1 MAVAIPEQHKL
12 RLVDYLARAHKRIN
26 KTEETYSNLN
36 QKIKKVQ
43 DIGEGTSAKI
53 PVQKRKL
60 ERALNDLRKAMIEV
74 IEAEKTMK
82 FMRNTKSAEE
92 IAIEKKILG
101 MEAKLNDYLQYR
113 EKRLKKFEELEK
125 KVAAE
130 QPKTTLLA
138 QPKPVPERK
147 LPAKIPEAKAGIGF
161 LADIKK
167 TVVRLN
173 NTIQVLKKDKK
184 YPKAKLAELENKLNK
199 YIKRVKD
206 LGG

>member
-1 MAVAIPEQHKL
+1 MTVAILDRHNL
-12 RLVDYLARAHKRIN
+12 RLVDYLARAHKRISN
-26 KTEETYSNLN
+26 SEKTYSKLN
-36 QKIKKVQ
+36 QKIKQIK
-43 DIGEGTSAKI
+43 DMGEDKSVNI
-53 PVQKRKL
+53 PAQKREL
-60 ERALNDLRKAMIEV
+60 EVALNDLRKAMIEV

-82 FMRNTKSAEE
+82 FMRSTKSAEE

-125 KVAAE
+125 KIAAE
-130 QPKTTLLA
+130 QPKANLLA
-138 QPKPVPERK
+138 PPKPVPESK
-147 LPAKIPEAKAGIGF
+147 LPAKNPEAKAGIGL

-173 NTIQVLKKDKK
+173 NTIQVLKKDKQ

>member
-1 MAVAIPEQHKL
+1 MVGAILENHKL
-12 RLVDYLARAHKRIN
+12 RLVDYLARAHKRISN
-26 KTEETYSNLN
+26 AEKTYSKLN
-36 QKIKKVQ
+36 HKIKQIQ
-43 DIGEGTSAKI
+43 DIEEDKSAKT
-53 PVQKRKL
+53 PAQKREL
-60 ERALNDLRKAMIEV
+60 EVALNDLRKAMIEV

-82 FMRNTKSAEE
+82 FMRSTKSSEE

-125 KVAAE
+125 KIAAE
-130 QPKTTLLA
+130 QPNADLLA
-138 QPKPVPERK
+138 PPKPVPESK
-147 LPAKIPEAKAGIGF
+147 LPAKIPEAKAETGL

-173 NTIQVLKKDKK
+173 NTLQILKKDKK
-184 YPKAKLAELENKLNK
+184 YPEAKLAELENKLNK